1 MRVVVAGVHGYGA
14 FHLRNV
20 RRLQA
25 AGLAEPVGVCDT
37 RPPAGLGDLEWSAD
51 LPELIERTGARIA
64 VIATPIHTH
73 AALATA
79 ALRAGAHVL
88 LEKPPAPSVAEFE
101 RIADAVKETGLACQ
115 VGFQSLG
122 SAAIPAAR
130 ALMGRGLRGIGV
142 AGAWERRRSYYT
154 RAAWAGRRRLNGADV
169 MDGALT
175 NPFAHAIATALAVA
189 GADTADAIAEIEL
202 ELHRVNPIEADDTSG
217 ARLRLRD
224 GTVITVA
231 VSLCADRENEP
242 YLLLHGEEGRVLLRY
257 TTDEIEVDGVRTGHP
272 RTDLLENLIAH
283 VRDGTEL
290 LVPLSATGA
299 FTRVLDEVRR
309 APDPVA
315 VPEEYQRIEPER
327 RVLPGI
333 SRLAAASAERLAL
346 LSELGFPGAA
356 RLAEGGPAAWPE
368 TTLRAAGREVAVYE
382 YRGDLQATDA
392 PRPYLHPVRT
402 LGGTVVTEI
411 RPADHPH
418 HFGVS
423 VAVSDVDGVN
433 FWGGSTYVPGAGHV
447 MLPDHGRQRRLV
459 LRPVEGGYA
468 EELEWAGPGGRVLLR
483 ERRTLTA
490 RALDGAWAL
499 DVAFTLTGG
508 TPTGGTLTGGSPTG
522 GTLTGGTATGDP
534 VEIRSSA
541 CKGRVGAGYG
551 GFFWRAP
558 RDAAGLAV
566 LTAHADGED
575 AAHGSRDSWL
585 ALVSDAWSLVFV
597 QIGVTDPWF
606 VRVAEYPGVGPA
618 LAWSEPLRLHGE
630 LSRAVTVVVADGRL
644 SREGCADLAESARRG
659 PRQGDMS

>member
-1 MRVVVAGVHGYGA
+1 MQPLRVVVAGVHGYGA
-14 FHLRNV
+14 VHLENV
-20 RRLQA
+20 RRLQT

-37 RPPAGLGDLEWSAD
+37 RPPDPLAHPGLGDLEWSAD
-51 LPELIERTGARIA
+51 LPGLIERTGAQIA

-88 LEKPPAPSVAEFE
+88 LEKPPAPSVTEFE
-101 RIADAVKETGLACQ
+101 RIADAVEETGLACQ

-130 ALMGRGLRGIGV
+130 ALMGSGLRGIGV

-154 RAAWAGRRRLNGADV
+154 RAAWAGRRTLNGADV
-169 MDGALT
+169 VDGAMT
-175 NPFAHAIATALAVA
+175 NPFAHGIATALAVA
-189 GADTADAIAEIEL
+189 GADTADAIAGIDL
-202 ELHRVNPIEADDTSG
+202 ELYRVNAIEADDTSS

-224 GTVITVA
+224 GTVVTVA

-242 YLLLHGEEGRVLLRY
+242 YLLLHGEQGTALLRY
-257 TTDEIEVDGVRTGHP
+257 TTDEIEADGVRTGYP
-272 RTDLLENLIAH
+272 RTDLLENLLAH
-283 VRDGTEL
+283 VRDGAEL
-290 LVPLSATGA
+290 LVPLAATGA
-299 FTRVLDEVRR
+299 FTRFLDEVRR
-309 APDPVA
+309 APGPVA
-315 VPEEYQRIEPER
+315 VPREFQRIEPER

-333 SRLAAASAERLAL
+333 SGLAAASAERLAL
-346 LSELGFPGAA
+346 LSELGFPGTA
-356 RLAEGGPAAWPE
+356 RRPAAWPE
-368 TTLRAAGREVAVYE
+368 TTLRVAGREVAVYE

-402 LGGTVVTEI
+402 LGGAVVTET

-433 FWGGSTYVPGAGHV
+433 FWGGSTYVPGRGHV
-447 MLPDHGRQRRLV
+447 TLPNHGRQRRLV
-459 LRPVEGGYA
+459 LRAVEGGYA
-468 EELEWAGPGGRVLLR
+468 EELEWTGPGGRVLLR

-490 RALDGAWAL
+490 RALDDAWAL
-499 DVAFTLTGG
+499 DVAITLTGG
-508 TPTGGTLTGGSPTG
+508 TTGNTV
-522 GTLTGGTATGDP
+522 A
-534 VEIRSSA
+534 IRSSA
-541 CKGRVGAGYG
+541 CKGRAGAGYG

-558 RDAAGLAV
+558 RHAPRLAV
-566 LTAHADGED
+566 LTAHGDGED
-575 AAHGSRDSWL
+575 TAHGSRDPWL

-597 QIGVTDPWF
+597 QTGVTDPWF

-618 LAWSEPLRLHGE
+618 LAWSEPLSLAGD

-644 SREGCADLAESARRG
+644 SRERCAGLAERAR
-659 PRQGDMS
+659 